1 MPRKNGRGGA
11 MKFFGGSP
19 ESLPFL
25 GVFKF
30 MLKKLKSFLIGS
42 AIKSTETESEKFS
55 VFWGLPILSSDAISS
70 VAYACEEILLVLIPV
85 LGIASFGPLMGIA
98 GAIVGLLLILVFSYR
113 QTIDCYPHG
122 GGSYSVASD
131 NLGRIPGLVAAA
143 SLSIDYVLTVAVST
157 CSGTAAITSAFPQLL
172 PYHVEITIF
181 LIMLLTFGNLRGIR
195 ESSRLFGTP
204 TYLFIVS
211 IILMIG
217 TGMVKYF
224 ILGEVPQPKVLA
236 QPMQDISVFLIL
248 KAFSSGCTALTGVE
262 AVSNGIPNFKAPSQK
277 NAKKVLLFLATLV
290 FMIFMGVCYLA
301 SIYRV
306 EPKDGVTVVAQVAMN
321 VFGRGS
327 FLFYAVQV
335 TTAVI
340 LIMAANTAFAGL
352 PLLLSLL
359 ARDGYVARSFA
370 SRGARL
376 GFSNGILLVF
386 FLSSVLVVAFRAET
400 HLLIPLY
407 SVGVFISFTLSQT
420 GMFRRWKTHGEG
432 NWRHKALVNG
442 FGAFV
447 TAVTGI
453 VIAVSKFASGAWI
466 VLICV
471 PVLVVLMM
479 FTKKHYSRIRN
490 DLTVEKS
497 GRDLIVRNMPE
508 NHIILPVQ
516 SVNKSFIKALNYA
529 MTLHGIIEVYHVST
543 DAAATARLK
552 KQYGELGVDFPL
564 VVQEAP
570 YRNVNEM
577 LLAYVDRRQAE
588 LHEHQMLTVVL
599 PQFVIQTWWHNLLHN
614 QTSLRLKASLLKK
627 RNVAVVT
634 IPYIIKE

>member
-1 MPRKNGRGGA
+1 
-11 MKFFGGSP
+11 
-19 ESLPFL
+19 
-25 GVFKF
+25 

-85 LGIASFGPLMGIA
+85 LGIASFRPLMGIA

-143 SLSIDYVLTVAVST
+143 SLSIDYVLTVAVSSS
-157 CSGTAAITSAFPQLL
+157 SGTAAIVSAFPGLQ
-172 PYHVEITIF
+172 PFRVEITLLLIF
-181 LIMLLTFGNLRGIR
+181 LLTLGNLRGVR
-195 ESSRLFGTP
+195 ESSILFGIP
-204 TYLFIVS
+204 TYLFIVTV
-211 IILMIG
+211 LAMIVAG
-217 TGMVKYF
+217 LVKVLV
-224 ILGEVPQPKVLA
+224 LGQVPQPSAGLE
-236 QPMQDISVFLIL
+236 QPLGDLSALL
-248 KAFSSGCTALTGVE
+248 LLRAFSSGCTALTGVE
-262 AVSNGIPNFKAPSQK
+262 AVSNGIPNFRAPSQK
-277 NAKKVLLFLATLV
+277 NAKKVLAMLACLV
-290 FMIFMGVCYLA
+290 GVIFTGVCYLA
-301 SIYRV
+301 FIYKV
-306 EPKDGVTVVAQVAMN
+306 GPMKDVTVVAQIAMG

-543 DAAATARLK
+543 DGAATDRLK
-552 KQYGELGVDFPL
+552 KQYGKLGVDFPF
-564 VVQEAP
+564 VVEKAP